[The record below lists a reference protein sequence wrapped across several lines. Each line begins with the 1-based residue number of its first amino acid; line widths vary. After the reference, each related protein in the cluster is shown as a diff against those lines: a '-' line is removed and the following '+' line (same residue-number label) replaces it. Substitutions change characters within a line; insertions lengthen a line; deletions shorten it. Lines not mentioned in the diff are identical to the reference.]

1 MLTVF
6 FSVPNTW
13 KHLLGILRLISGV
26 KWAETV
32 LISTQTDCP
41 TLTLTDLS
49 TLSTHLKVCVQCLG
63 RSDKLR
69 CLCRWTPRTGT
80 GLCPPAGLV
89 HPKSRYRS
97 LCVQCTALPSAPPG
111 GETGC
116 CCYETTASPWRV
128 FVGGKDS
135 RARVSRSEVDNK
147 EPPQKSEDSVIY
159 R

>member
-1 MLTVF
+1 M
-6 FSVPNTW
+6 PNTW

-89 HPKSRYRS
+89 HPKSHYRS
-97 LCVQCTALPSAPPG
+97 LCVQCTALPSAPPWG
-111 GETGC
+111 GTGC
-116 CCYETTASPWRV
+116 CRYETTASPWRV

-147 EPPQKSEDSVIY
+147 EPPKRWRLSDLQIIVFG
-159 R
+159 